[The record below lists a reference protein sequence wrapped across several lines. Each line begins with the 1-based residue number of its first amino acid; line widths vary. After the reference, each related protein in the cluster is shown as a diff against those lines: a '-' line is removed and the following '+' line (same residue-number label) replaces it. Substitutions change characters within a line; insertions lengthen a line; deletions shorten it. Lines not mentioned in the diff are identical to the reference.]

1 MWPCTY
7 GMIIIGCTVAALYK
21 ELICQ
26 SWLPARSEAHE
37 WAHLLYCIA
46 QRTRLVFIL
55 FWFFLSLLSF
65 FPTKFFLEEQY
76 DCIIGV
82 SEMI

>member
-55 FWFFLSLLSF
+55 FWFFFIYPPSSQ
-65 FPTKFFLEEQY
+65 FFLEKQY